1 MAAAAA
7 PRFMTEAQLQ
17 QWIDANPGHAND
29 WDWGGYTPLYA
40 AVYYKKSLPLV
51 LWLLDE
57 EGVDVNTRVSGGQT
71 PLHAAY
77 ILDVLNVLLDRGADP
92 TLLDEDNASPL
103 MFAANFGDVD
113 VVAPLLQESR
123 VRAIVDVQDSEGD
136 TALHWACL
144 REDMDDTTA
153 TSIVHLL
160 LQANANPL
168 VINTGEQTPSAVL
181 RRVFPT
187 YTTTIALLEQALA
200 ATETTSL
207 LVKALRR
214 CRQAQRDSA
223 PLSRPRGKK

>member
-7 PRFMTEAQLQ
+7 PRFMTEAQLR

-92 TLLDEDNASPL
+92 TL
-103 MFAANFGDVD
+103 
-113 VVAPLLQESR
+113 
-123 VRAIVDVQDSEGD
+123 
-136 TALHWACL
+136 
-144 REDMDDTTA
+144 
-153 TSIVHLL
+153 
-160 LQANANPL
+160 
-168 VINTGEQTPSAVL
+168 
-181 RRVFPT
+181 
-187 YTTTIALLEQALA
+187 
-200 ATETTSL
+200 
-207 LVKALRR
+207 
-214 CRQAQRDSA
+214 
-223 PLSRPRGKK
+223 